1 MAIYPLNKFR
11 YSVKFEGGV
20 SFEGGFNEITGFD
33 FNVDVAE
40 YREGNDPEI
49 TVRKLPGLRKYSNVT
64 FKWGVIEGSP
74 KTLYEWLVKIGT
86 EADNLRAT
94 VTISLNN
101 YKGEEAA
108 VWVIKNA
115 WPVKYTAPDFN
126 ATASTDVAIES
137 LELAHEGLTRT
148 T

>member
-11 YSVKFEGGV
+11 YQVEFKGGV
-20 SFEGGFNEITGFD
+20 SFSGGFNEVTGFD
-33 FNVDVAE
+33 FNVDIAE
-40 YREGNDPEI
+40 YREGNDAEI

-74 KTLYEWLVKIGT
+74 LTLYEWLVKIGT

-94 VTISLNN
+94 ITITLNN
-101 YKGEEAA
+101 YKGEAA
-108 VWVIKNA
+108 SAWEIKNA

-137 LELAHEGLTRT
+137 LEVAHEGLTRVK
-148 T
+148 